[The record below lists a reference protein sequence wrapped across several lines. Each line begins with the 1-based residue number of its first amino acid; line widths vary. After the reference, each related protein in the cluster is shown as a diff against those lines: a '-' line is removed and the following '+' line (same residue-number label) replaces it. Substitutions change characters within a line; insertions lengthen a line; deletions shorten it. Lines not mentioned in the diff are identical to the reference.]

1 MADLFSQRNTGK
13 INTSELLS
21 ANDCILFQ
29 GDNLASLESISSACN
44 KSVDLIYI
52 DPPYNTGT
60 KMMYNDSRISKGEDL
75 MGQHSEWMS
84 FIGQRLWESKR
95 LLKDTGHIVVSID
108 DYEQPYLRVLLD
120 KVYGSKNFVAN
131 IVVERSKN
139 GKGARKS
146 VATSHEY
153 LVVYQ
158 ASSAAKAAGFP
169 ECSDSYNLSDEH
181 GRYRIDGM
189 FRKKGADS
197 RRSDRPNM
205 FYPLYYDERGV
216 VFTEPAEGR
225 LQALP
230 LDSKGVERR
239 WLWGKE
245 TADQNSWRL
254 YASPRGTIYVKNYYS
269 PDKRTK
275 VRSIWS
281 GNGGYYTDTATTEI
295 KALFGEKIFDTPKP
309 MVLLEDVLTAFSGD
323 ESVILDFFAGS
334 GTTAHAAENL
344 RRKYGENRK
353 IILMEHDSAI
363 PTSHA
368 AFEAGFRK
376 MCDITVARL
385 EKIQKLN
392 PEYRFEL
399 LVDNHFQ
406 SPELPKT
413 SGSKG

>member
-1 MADLFSQRNTGK
+1 MVGLFSQANAGRTD
-13 INTSELLS
+13 ISELLRL
-21 ANDCILFQ
+21 NDCILFQ
-29 GDNLASLESISSACN
+29 GDNLTSLESISSA
-44 KSVDLIYI
+44 SDGSIDLIYI

-60 KMMYNDSRISKGEDL
+60 KMMYNDSRVSRGEDPL
-75 MGQHSEWMS
+75 DHHSAWMS

-95 LLKDTGHIVVSID
+95 LLKDSGHIVVSID

-120 KVYGSKNFVAN
+120 RVYGAKNFVAN

-158 ASSAAKAAGFP
+158 VSSAAKAAGIP
-169 ECSDSYNLSDEH
+169 ECSDSYDLSDEH

-197 RRSDRPNM
+197 LRSDRPNM
-205 FYPLYYDERGV
+205 FYPLYFDDRGV

-225 LQALP
+225 KEVLP

-239 WLWGKE
+239 WLWGRE
-245 TADQNSWRL
+245 TAGQNSWRL
-254 YASPRGTIYVKNYYS
+254 YASPRGTIYVKNYFS

-281 GNGGYYTDTATTEI
+281 GNRGYYTDAATTEI
-295 KALFGEKIFDTPKP
+295 KALFGEKVFDTPKP
-309 MVLLEDVLTAFSGD
+309 MVLIEDVLTAFSGD
-323 ESVILDFFAGS
+323 NSVILDYFAGS

-344 RRKYGENRK
+344 RRRLGENRK
-353 IILMEHDSAI
+353 VILMEHDSAI
-363 PTSHA
+363 PSSHA
-368 AFEAGFRK
+368 AYEAGFRR

-385 EKIQKLN
+385 EKIQELN
-392 PEYRFEL
+392 PEYRFCCL
-399 LVDNHFQ
+399 AND
-406 SPELPKT
+406 
-413 SGSKG
+413 